1 MKLVFISIHLLL
13 SMIAIMLQG
22 CCASKAAVDEIKL
35 TVQFT
40 DVYCWLNLMP
50 GGPGSFH
57 ITGEYS
63 VKNNEPTDFSD
74 VTISRIKVI
83 QGGNELYSF
92 RPAGEFESI
101 TLNSNE
107 ERTNKFFVRDH
118 LKINPDLDS
127 ERNID
132 VLFEFTADGKVFCVT
147 EENIRIEKAY

>member
-1 MKLVFISIHLLL
+1 ML
-13 SMIAIMLQG
+13 AIMLQG

-35 TVQFT
+35 SVSFT

-63 VKNNEPTDFSD
+63 IKNTELTDFSD
-74 VTISRIKVI
+74 VRLSRIKVF
-83 QGGNELYSF
+83 QGENELYSF
-92 RPAGEFESI
+92 QPESEFESI
-101 TLNSNE
+101 TLSSNE
-107 ERTNKFFVRDH
+107 ERMNKFFVRDH

-132 VLFEFTADGKVFCVT
+132 VLFEFTADGKVFCIT
-147 EENIRIEKAY
+147 KENIPIEKAY